1 MIQASN
7 IKWGKWIPNT
17 VGDAFGR
24 VGLYIE
30 NDDQSIF
37 NENYTQA
44 TINIY
49 VFFQS
54 DKIVTS
60 TIHNLM
66 FNEKLVNSLKIDT
79 NNLDNYCLIYYQN
92 IILDRKINEYFLNWH
107 FKLTNVSGF
116 YSDFQI
122 STKDFYWGIDTRIDN
137 TDYRDILI
145 KELTQYTIYFDQN
158 VVYKKYRGL
167 DFKILTKDIINN
179 PAFYKEDEYLD
190 SFYFDN
196 INNWPLQNNIT
207 YWDLSFDKDY
217 IIVYSSLDDILQKEG
232 KNITFSPIYQPNQYS
247 TTFNGNGGVD
257 EEGKEINVVENFN
270 SKEKIPS
277 FQRNDYNFLGWSYSS
292 SDLGEIIDV
301 DVVKE
306 DRVLYAQWEKE
317 AEQITVSYYHITYK
331 GPQLLEENI
340 VDKNQPFK
348 IKDDYILEYGRVV
361 KYWGTVNV
369 THSYLPGSLVSFAKD
384 TELYAQTDKE
394 PFYSAKYY
402 ESGTNKPLL
411 SEGFK
416 RGNVAEVDGYSQWSL
431 VQNDNKVMYTAGDA
445 LPDSDIILYSVKS
458 TPVIINYH
466 FGDNNIRN
474 YETAYYNKNNIINLL
489 VKKCPSETYFKD
501 EKLYYFQFWTD
512 SAEWA
517 GTNKDWSEKITING
531 KEIFKWQYEGV
542 GIYLISLNYAIEVDK
557 NALQPIVNLYA
568 VYGNNPRINHNIV
581 FENNK
586 GQVTLVA
593 EDFHENKDIKGDGV
607 SYPFFNNGEINA
619 FKFNETNE
627 NIFYND
633 TGMINFNKFKQQK
646 GLISQYL
653 ELSIGTQI
661 ENGDE
666 VPVYLVFNDDSQL
679 TL

>member
-7 IKWGKWIPNT
+7 IKWDKWISNIA
-17 VGDAFGR
+17 GDAFGR
-24 VGLYIE
+24 IGLYIE

-54 DKIVTS
+54 NKIVTS
-60 TIHNLM
+60 TTHNLT
-66 FNEKLVNSLKIDT
+66 FNEKLVDSLKIDT

-122 STKDFYWGIDTRIDN
+122 STADFYWGIDTRIDN
-137 TDYRDILI
+137 TDYRDVLI
-145 KELTQYTIYFDQN
+145 KGLTQYTIYFDQN

-257 EEGKEINVVENFN
+257 EEGNEIYIVEDFN

-277 FQRNDYNFLGWSYSS
+277 FQRDGYNFLGWSFSS
-292 SDLGEIIDV
+292 SNLGEIIIDV
-301 DVVKE
+301 DVVKK
-306 DRVLYAQWEKE
+306 DRILYAQWEKE
-317 AEQITVSYYHITYK
+317 IEQITISYYCANYLIEKITV
-331 GPQLLEENI
+331 N
-340 VDKNQPFK
+340 KNQSFK
-348 IKDDYILEYGRVV
+348 IKDDYVLEDGRIV
-361 KYWGTVNV
+361 KYWNTADAI
-369 THSYLPGSLVSFAKD
+369 HSYLPDSLASFTED
-384 TELYAQTDKE
+384 TKLYAQTDKKST
-394 PFYSAKYY
+394 YSVKYY
-402 ESGTNKPLL
+402 ESGTNNLLL
-411 SEGFK
+411 SETFTED
-416 RGNVAEVDGYSQWSL
+416 NVVNKIENYSQWSL
-431 VQNDNKVMYTAGDA
+431 IQNDNKAMYSAGNV
-445 LPDSDIILYSVKS
+445 LPNSDIILYSVKS
-458 TPVIINYH
+458 IPVIINYH
-466 FGDNNIRN
+466 FGDDDIRS
-474 YETAYYNKNNIINLL
+474 YETVYYNENNIINLL
-489 VKKCPSETYFKD
+489 IKKCPNETYFKND
-501 EKLYYFQFWTD
+501 KLYYFQYWTN
-512 SAEWA
+512 SAEW
-517 GTNKDWSEKITING
+517 TNEDKDWSEKITVNG

-542 GIYLISLNYAIEVDK
+542 KIYLISLNYAIEVDK
-557 NALQPIVNLYA
+557 NASQPIIDLYA
-568 VYGNNPRINHNIV
+568 VYGNNPRINHNII

-586 GQVTLVA
+586 VQVTLVA
-593 EDFHENKDIKGDGV
+593 EDFHENKNIKGDGV

-619 FKFNETNE
+619 FEFNETNE
-627 NIFYND
+627 NVFYNN
-633 TGMINFNKFKQQK
+633 TGVINFNNFKQQK

-661 ENGDE
+661 ENGEE
-666 VPVYLVFNDDSQL
+666 VPVYLIFNDDSQL